1 MSQPQ
6 VRLLINPVIEQ
17 AQAIAT
23 RVTTELPGHEGLA
36 RATSLIV
43 EAAKKAA
50 QTAAAMKRPFSPHR
64 LPVMFLAAALLGL
77 GSFVYWQFFRVT
89 TLSLALP
96 DRDAVAIRERV
107 THDARVNMTIV
118 EVDGSREAADLLAQG
133 KVDLGFIQGGVPVP
147 PRLPRLETPGRELVL
162 YFVRASAQ
170 GPVRKV
176 LTSVK
181 GEGSHSVAQAFFAAW
196 KRQVEF
202 VHAWRELT
210 SPDGFMVPADIDA
223 VFVVKDPAD
232 DKTLLG
238 AERLAAQGFSLVSA
252 KLGARASQLDYLDAV
267 TVPAGHLREDPALP
281 AQPVETYSV
290 STWLVAREGLTPR
303 LLTQAAAVIQ
313 ERPTTIS
320 ERSFHLS
327 GIEAAELFQGI
338 DSALS
343 VLVHIAVAF
352 LALMGLDIVVYRRH
366 LHELNSLVSLVSMLQ
381 SNKDVLGVPQ
391 PARAENQLYL
401 SLCSDLLGLIS
412 AVSGYYT
419 QENSTLLFN
428 NLSEVVH
435 QRCDS
440 LKINIQLKLLHS
452 IIPSAD

>member
-1 MSQPQ
+1 MSQPP
-6 VRLLINPVIEQ
+6 VRLLISPVIEQ

-36 RATSLIV
+36 RATALVV
-43 EAAKKAA
+43 EAAKKAS
-50 QTAAAMKRPFSPHR
+50 QTAQSMKRPFSPHR

-77 GSFVYWQFFRVT
+77 GLFVYWQFFYVT

-96 DRDAVAIRERV
+96 DRDAVAIRARV
-107 THDARVNMTIV
+107 THDARVNMTIADV
-118 EVDGSREAADLLAQG
+118 AGSREAAALLAQG

-147 PRLPRLETPGRELVL
+147 SRLLRLETPGRELVL
-162 YFVRASAQ
+162 YFVRANAT
-170 GPVRKV
+170 GPVTKV
-176 LTSVK
+176 LTSVQ

-196 KRQVEF
+196 KQPVEF
-202 VHAWRELT
+202 VHTWQALT
-210 SPDGFMVPADIDA
+210 QDAAYQVPAEIEA
-223 VFVVKDPAD
+223 AFVVKDPAD
-232 DKTLLG
+232 DLTVVG
-238 AERLAAQGFSLVSA
+238 AERLVAQGFTLVSA
-252 KLGARASQLDYLDAV
+252 KLGARAAQLDYLDAV
-267 TVPAGHLREDPALP
+267 TLPTGHLREAGPIP
-281 AQPVETYSV
+281 SQPIETYSV

-303 LLTQAAAVIQ
+303 LLTQAAAIIQ
-313 ERPTTIS
+313 ERPTTIT
-320 ERSFHLS
+320 ERSFQLS
-327 GIEAAELFQGI
+327 SHDASELFQGI
-338 DSALS
+338 DSFLS

-352 LALMGLDIVVYRRH
+352 LALLGLDIVVYRRH

-452 IIPSAD
+452 IIPFGQ